1 MTDPSIFFDRAL
13 DYWHQQDV
21 AVIRLITI
29 TVTVSSGW
37 LLTNYLINVEDGNTR
52 KMLML
57 LRSAYPFIAL
67 AMYIALIAALWSH
80 L

>member
-1 MTDPSIFFDRAL
+1 MTEPSIFYDRAL
-13 DYWHQQDV
+13 EYWHQQDV
-21 AVIRLITI
+21 AVYRLILITI
-29 TVTVSSGW
+29 TVFGGW

-52 KMLML
+52 KILIL
-57 LRSAYPFIAL
+57 LRSAYPFIVL